1 MCVWRVGDLYIF
13 CMKSICHDTWLVL
26 STASQGTIDEW
37 VIHLALCRNTFV
49 YESALESGIF
59 AYVRKYVPPAPRPS
73 QIRPRTPSS
82 PPPQLSARFLASDI
96 RLALLVSKRQPARIA
111 SKLLVLMPCLPSQY
125 TYLTTRSQSQIPR
138 PHPLSLSLKRAP
150 LPTSAPHQLLPLAFP
165 IVYLASPR
173 LAHSFSAQPAHEHQT
188 FQNPLRVRPRLV
200 CANYVGTVAPA
211 PPSKTHAWI
220 RAACNVHAGTGKL
233 SLARLHRLCCCFLL
247 LGETMGSLA
256 RSVTARPLEKVQIA
270 GSLEKQASQQALLRC
285 AASAKC
291 RSKGVRL
298 RRGPR
303 NDEAGRGAC
312 CCC

>member
-1 MCVWRVGDLYIF
+1 MSPRWSPEYLHTYENMFLRP
-13 CMKSICHDTWLVL
+13 
-26 STASQGTIDEW
+26 QGPPK
-37 VIHLALCRNTFV
+37 
-49 YESALESGIF
+49 SALE
-59 AYVRKYVPPAPRPS
+59 
-73 QIRPRTPSS
+73 
-82 PPPQLSARFLASDI
+82 
-96 RLALLVSKRQPARIA
+96 RL
-111 SKLLVLMPCLPSQY
+111 
-125 TYLTTRSQSQIPR
+125 PR
-138 PHPLSLSLKRAP
+138 PHHNSPQDSSHRTSAWPSSSRSGSPHASHPSCSSLCLVYPLSTLTLLPVPNLKSHDPTLSLSLKRAP

-270 GSLEKQASQQALLRC
+270 GR
-285 AASAKC
+285 
-291 RSKGVRL
+291 
-298 RRGPR
+298 
-303 NDEAGRGAC
+303 
-312 CCC
+312 